1 MITSSGSR
9 TGLPNSNESERNIQ
23 RLVDTS
29 IEVDSS
35 DDVAFVEVL
44 DSVGRGLGVQ
54 FSFVRVARRCLHKAL
69 SHLAKEDLNVKSGSE
84 GSSRGGPST
93 PW

>member
-44 DSVGRGLGVQ
+44 DPFGRSLDVQ
-54 FSFVRVARRCLHKAL
+54 FSFLCVARRRLRKT
-69 SHLAKEDLNVKSGSE
+69 SLASRKEREQGSF
-84 GSSRGGPST
+84 S
-93 PW
+93 

>member
-44 DSVGRGLGVQ
+44 DPFGRDLDVH
-54 FSFVRVARRCLHKAL
+54 FSYMWQGGASTKLSRISRREI
-69 SHLAKEDLNVKSGSE
+69 SM
-84 GSSRGGPST
+84 
-93 PW
+93 

>member
-44 DSVGRGLGVQ
+44 DSVGRGLACSFLSYVWQGGV
-54 FSFVRVARRCLHKAL
+54 STKLSRISRRKI
-69 SHLAKEDLNVKSGSE
+69 SM
-84 GSSRGGPST
+84 
-93 PW
+93 

>member
-44 DSVGRGLGVQ
+44 DRFGRGLDVQ
-54 FSFVRVARRCLHKAL
+54 LFCFLCGKKVPPQRS
-69 SHLAKEDLNVKSGSE
+69 LASREDKIEISM
-84 GSSRGGPST
+84 
-93 PW
+93 

>member
-54 FSFVRVARRCLHKAL
+54 FSYVARRCLHK
-69 SHLAKEDLNVKSGSE
+69 SSLA
-84 GSSRGGPST
+84 SREERSQLEK
-93 PW
+93 WQ